1 MLFYQPDILAGAHH
15 LDEEES
21 RHAAK
26 VLRLT
31 TGSEITVTDGKG
43 HLVVATIAALH
54 AKRCD
59 LEIRATKSVARRP
72 FEIGIAIA
80 PTKHI
85 DRTEWFVEKAVELGV
100 EHIHFFHSRYSER
113 RSINLER
120 LQKKAVS
127 AMKQSQQAWL
137 PAITEIAPL
146 SKLLTN
152 PSADSKFIAHVDA
165 TNPLHLKQAAEPNK
179 KYLVLIGPEG
189 DFSSEE
195 LSAAMEA
202 GFSKVSLGPNRLRTE
217 TAGVMACAILNLV
230 NH

>member
-1 MLFYQPDILAGAHH
+1 MFFYQPHILTGAHH

-43 HLVVATIAALH
+43 HLVTAAIAALH
-54 AKRCD
+54 ARRCD
-59 LEIRATKSVARRP
+59 LEIRATQKINRRP
-72 FEIGIAIA
+72 FEIGMAIA
-80 PTKHI
+80 PTKNM
-85 DRTEWFVEKAVELGV
+85 DRTEWFVEKAVELGI

-113 RSINLER
+113 KAINPER
-120 LQKKAVS
+120 LLKKAVS

-137 PAITEIAPL
+137 PVITDMVPLGKLIA
-146 SKLLTN
+146 SA
-152 PSADSKFIAHVDA
+152 SADLKFIAFVDA
-165 TNPLHLKQAAEPNK
+165 TNPKHLMQLAEPNK

-195 LSAAMEA
+195 LNAAMDA
-202 GFSKVSLGPNRLRTE
+202 GFLKVSLGPNRLRTE